1 MSLTYNEKTKRYTH
15 SNPYINKVIET
26 ESSNR
31 QFDVSGNVIKN
42 KKTGALGLMQVLPS
56 TASQPG
62 FGVKSINSKDLLNPQ
77 KNVSFGIK
85 YLKGLEKY
93 YNDKGY
99 KNSKALSL
107 IAYNF
112 GPGNANK
119 YLKGEKTLPEETV
132 NYVKNIL
139 GVDVKKNLDSD
150 SKLAKESVDE
160 KVSKMGAAEIR
171 KANRKKLMKRKTGG
185 MVYRNYYSYEPK
197 DI

>member
-1 MSLTYNEKTKRYTH
+1 VTTVFLLVLYLGRAQQ
-15 SNPYINKVIET
+15 
-26 ESSNR
+26 ESSMMFADINR
-31 QFDVSGNVIKN
+31 CKYFAARVMK
-42 KKTGALGLMQVLPS
+42 
-56 TASQPG
+56 QPA
-62 FGVKSINSKDLLNPQ
+62 NPQ
-77 KNVSFGIK
+77 TKQ
-85 YLKGLEKY
+85 
-93 YNDKGY
+93 
-99 KNSKALSL
+99 SKALSL

-171 KANRKKLMKRKTGG
+171 KANREKLVKRKTGG
-185 MVYRNYYSYEPK
+185 MVYRNYYSYEPR